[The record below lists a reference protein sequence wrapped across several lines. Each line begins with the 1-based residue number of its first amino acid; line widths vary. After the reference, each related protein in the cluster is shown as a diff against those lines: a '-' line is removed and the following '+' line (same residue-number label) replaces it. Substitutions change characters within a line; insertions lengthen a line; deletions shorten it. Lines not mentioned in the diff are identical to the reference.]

1 MNSHT
6 QIQNTLNHPPLQP
19 YSPNLNPST
28 QNLPT
33 QHIEVGTRT
42 KRNPSNSSQNNTPR
56 KNKALTAKRLAN
68 TTQMNYQQWLEVRK
82 QGIGSSDA
90 ATACGLNPYMSMLE
104 LWMIKT
110 GRMQQN
116 IEDES
121 AGYAPLYW
129 GKQLEPL
136 VAEYYSMHTNHKV
149 RRVNAVLQH
158 PDEDKHFML
167 ANLDYAVVA
176 NEEVQILECKT
187 VGEYGAKLWRDG
199 VPLYV
204 LCQVQHQLAVTGK
217 KAAHICV
224 LICGHETRIF
234 KVTRSESVIQHI
246 VNAERYFWE
255 CVEKDTPP
263 DADASDSA
271 AKALQLLY
279 PEHVPLS
286 TTDLS
291 LDDQANQQF
300 EQLIQERNHIEK
312 HQEQFDLLKHQL
324 QAKMQEA
331 ERATFKAGS
340 VTWKKSKDSISLD
353 SKALLKQYPE
363 YLNQFPQSKS
373 GSRRFNIYTD

>member
-1 MNSHT
+1 MNSAVIHP
-6 QIQNTLNHPPLQP
+6 NNATLNIHANRPKLF
-19 YSPNLNPST
+19 
-28 QNLPT
+28 
-33 QHIEVGTRT
+33 
-42 KRNPSNSSQNNTPR
+42 
-56 KNKALTAKRLAN
+56 TAKRFVETKN
-68 TTQMNYQQWLEVRK
+68 MTQAEWLEVRRK
-82 QGIGSSDA
+82 GIGSSDCA
-90 ATACGLNPYMSMLE
+90 AACGLNPYMSMLE

-110 GRMQQN
+110 GRIQQN
-116 IEDES
+116 IEEDSE
-121 AGYAPLYW
+121 GHAPLYW

-136 VAEYYSMHTNHKV
+136 VAEYYSMHTQHKV

-158 PDEDKHFML
+158 PDPEKHFML
-167 ANLDYAVVA
+167 ANLDYSVVG
-176 NEEVQILECKT
+176 NPEVQILECKT
-187 VGEYGAKLWRDG
+187 AGEYGAKLWRDG

-217 KAAHICV
+217 QTAHICV
-224 LICGHETRIF
+224 LLCGHETKIF

-246 VNAERYFWE
+246 INAERYFWD

-263 DADASDSA
+263 EADASESA

-291 LDDQANQQF
+291 EDEQANQQF
-300 EQLIQERNHIEK
+300 EQLIRVRNQVEK

-340 VTWKKSKDSISLD
+340 VTWKKAKDTVSLD
-353 SKALLKQYPE
+353 SKALLKSHPE
-363 YLNQFPQSKS
+363 YLNQFPQAKQ
-373 GSRRFNIYTD
+373 GTRRFQIYANRG